1 MGTAESSVSAKTRA
15 PIGELVASA
24 RYLVN
29 EAGIKTDVVLPL
41 ARWEELLDW
50 IEDLEDRSVV
60 RAWLPRLRE
69 GPVAS
74 GALEWDEVAGD
85 WDDEQ

>member
-1 MGTAESSVSAKTRA
+1 MGPAESSVSAKTRA
-15 PIGELVASA
+15 PIGELAASA

-50 IEDLEDRSVV
+50 IEDLEDRSVA

-69 GPVAS
+69 GPVAA